1 MTTGAAVAD
10 IERLGICGAGIMGT
24 GIALTA
30 ARAGLAVALYD
41 SDPAAWERSRREQTR
56 VVERWQARGM
66 SAGDGAAVLARI
78 RPAATLA
85 EVVAGAP
92 IVIEAIWENLAAK
105 QELFAQLDAI
115 APPETILASN
125 TSILPPT
132 GIAGRTRHPERTI
145 GTHFMNP
152 PYAIPL
158 VEVTPGWHT
167 APATVERSVR
177 FLEQLERT
185 PVVLKKEMAGGIS
198 SRLLIILRNEAAHIV
213 AEGVASAEDVDAA
226 MRLLGFPMGPLAM
239 LDLVGIDLHVT
250 NCETLNAELGTTRF
264 QPNPLLRQMV
274 RAGLLGRKAGR
285 GFYDHRERL
294 SRPPQ

>member
-1 MTTGAAVAD
+1 MTKV
-10 IERLGICGAGIMGT
+10 EHLGVCGAGIMGT

-30 ARAGLAVALYD
+30 ARAGLTVALYD

-66 SAGDGAAVLARI
+66 APEDGAAALGRI
-78 RPAATLA
+78 RPATSLEEA
-85 EVVAGAP
+85 VAGAP
-92 IVIEAIWENLAAK
+92 IVVEAIRENLAAK
-105 QELFAQLDAI
+105 QDLFAQLDGLAS
-115 APPETILASN
+115 PETILASN
-125 TSILPPT
+125 TSSLAPT
-132 GIAGRTRHPERTI
+132 GLASRARHPERTI

-167 APATVERSVR
+167 SPETVERTVA
-177 FLEQLERT
+177 FLEQIERT

-198 SRLLIILRNEAAHIV
+198 SRLLISMRNEAAHIV

-226 MRLLGFPMGPLAM
+226 MRQLGFPMGPLAM

-250 NCETLNAELGTTRF
+250 NCEMLNAELGTTRF

-294 SRPPQ
+294 SRPAR